1 VDALDLLDGS
11 WNERHTVSRWRDA
24 FQRELAARM
33 DWMVA
38 ERFEDANH
46 APAPVVDGEGGI
58 EPLARTA
65 RPGERLV
72 LDASRSSDPD
82 GDPLRFR
89 WFVYHEPSGNLAE
102 PLLLEG
108 ADGPRAALTLP
119 AGTRLALVHLLLEV
133 TDAGRPPL
141 TRYRRVLVGVGS

>member
-1 VDALDLLDGS
+1 
-11 WNERHTVSRWRDA
+11 
-24 FQRELAARM
+24 M

-38 ERFEDANH
+38 DRFEDANH
-46 APAPVVDGEGGI
+46 PPAPAVDGEGGL
-58 EPLARTA
+58 EPLRRTV

-102 PLLLEG
+102 SLLLDG
-108 ADGPRAALTLP
+108 AQGPRAALTLP
-119 AGTRLALVHLLLEV
+119 ASTRLSLVHLILEV
-133 TDAGRPPL
+133 TDAGQPPL
-141 TRYRRVLVGVGS
+141 TRYRRVLVGVRS